1 MIQTKRSD
9 LIKLLEK
16 NGWRL
21 KRYGAAHDIYTNGT
35 ESETIPRHKEL
46 NENLAKV
53 IIKRRGLK

>member
-46 NENLAKV
+46 NK
-53 IIKRRGLK
+53 ISQKQ